1 VGALG
6 SLCRLTRDTT
16 RHSGECWGR
25 QGWQWP
31 PDLICERFEVLRDGR
46 EMELVAR
53 PGEASQS
60 HALKTM
66 VNLQVGKTHLHFFAL
81 ISRLPELRRIL

>member
-1 VGALG
+1 
-6 SLCRLTRDTT
+6 
-16 RHSGECWGR
+16 
-25 QGWQWP
+25 
-31 PDLICERFEVLRDGR
+31 
-46 EMELVAR
+46 MELVAR

-81 ISRLPELRRIL
+81 ISRLLELRRIL